1 MNVALIILIVLVFIL
16 AVVILPMFIVTFGI
30 AKKEYTNM
38 FERDSEE
45 KWGRENSC
53 PENEEHSVMFDA
65 GMEWGRTHKD
75 VMTEVSIVNDGLN
88 LYGEYYNFGND
99 RCVVILPGRAESL
112 LYCYYFAEPYEK
124 LGYNVLVVDQRAH
137 GKSEGRYSGVGILE
151 KGDMRA
157 WMDHIH
163 ESFGIDKFL
172 IHGICIGSS
181 TAIFLGAEGYP
192 YLEAI
197 VLEGPFKSFH
207 NVLIQRT
214 RAVGKPPFPIVWELG
229 YLFKK
234 RAGINIYKE
243 QPIKYMEKLT
253 VPTLFLCGREDY
265 SSLPKYSKKMFARC
279 ASEKKEIVWFDEG
292 AHSHLRIRNIEKY
305 DNAIYAYVGKI
316 KETD

>member
-1 MNVALIILIVLVFIL
+1 MNAGLIILIIVAVLIL
-16 AVVILPMFIVTFGI
+16 GGIVPMFAVTMKI
-30 AKKEYTNM
+30 AKKEYVNM
-38 FERDSEE
+38 FERDSED

-65 GMEWGRTHKD
+65 GLEWGRNHKD
-75 VMTEVSIVNDGLN
+75 NMVEVSIVNDNLK
-88 LYGEYYNFGND
+88 LYGEYYDFGKE

-137 GKSEGRYSGVGILE
+137 GKSEGRYNGVGILE
-151 KGDMRA
+151 KSDIRA

-163 ESFGIDKFL
+163 DTFGINKFL

-181 TAIFLGAEGYP
+181 TAIFLGAEEYP

-197 VLEGPFKSFH
+197 VLEGPFRSFN

-214 RAVGKPPFPIVWELG
+214 KAVGKPPFPIVWELG

-234 RAGINIYKE
+234 KAGINIYKE
-243 QPIKYMEKLT
+243 QPIKYMNRLHI
-253 VPTLFLCGREDY
+253 PTLFLCGKEDY
-265 SSLPKYSKKMFARC
+265 SSLPKYSEKMFALC
-279 ASEKKEIVWFDEG
+279 AAEKKDIVWFDHG
-292 AHSHLRIRNIEKY
+292 AHSHLRIRNIEQY
-305 DNAIYAYVGKI
+305 DNSIYTFVDKI
-316 KETD
+316 